1 MTTRIYLSAPITGH
15 DLTERKAYF
24 RRMAD
29 RLLQLYPGAEIVSP
43 LDDIDTFIS
52 DTRKRQGCDPTHTQ
66 YMRRDLLLL
75 LSCDVICL
83 GHGHHVSKGCQIEYF
98 VATSCGLDVIFYQNI
113 AGPHPLTTPDIT
125 QHP

>member
-52 DTRKRQGCDPTHTQ
+52 DTRKRQGCNPTHAQ

-83 GHGHHVSKGCQIEYF
+83 GHGHHASTPIV
-98 VATSCGLDVIFYQNI
+98 LPDVRDLRFFDNDDLEQKQLNK
-113 AGPHPLTTPDIT
+113 
-125 QHP
+125 

>member
-1 MTTRIYLSAPITGH
+1 MITRIYLSAPITGY
-15 DLTERKAYF
+15 DLTERKTYF

-52 DTRKRQGCDPTHTQ
+52 DTRKRQGCNPTHAQ

-83 GHGHHVSKGCQIEYF
+83 GYGHHASTGCQIEY
-98 VATSCGLDVIFYQNI
+98 ATATACGLDVIFYQNI
-113 AGPHPLTTPDIT
+113 ASPTPIN
-125 QHP
+125 P